1 MGTRAGWDRTLRVV
15 VCLDCLS
22 DGLRLSVPEP
32 NAPLPTVVDI
42 GQPGGSL
49 QAQYERRSGAREAR
63 VRERFPRI
71 GAFLLAMYGEPASTT
86 AFSKGADG
94 ERRVAARLAERSGPG
109 VLFLHNRKLGR
120 GRRDGDVDHMALTSG
135 GVYVIDAKHYKN
147 AKVRVRR
154 TGGLFSPVR
163 EQLMVNGRDRSK
175 LLDSVA
181 RQNEAVREAI
191 ATFQDLGVA
200 AAGIP
205 VISVLCF
212 VGADL
217 PMFGT
222 PRIDGVPLLGPK
234 GTAKLLRE
242 STGSLDQDT
251 LAAVHRH
258 LAEAMPPA

>member
-1 MGTRAGWDRTLRVV
+1 M
-15 VCLDCLS
+15 
-22 DGLRLSVPEP
+22 SV
-32 NAPLPTVVDI
+32 N
-42 GQPGGSL
+42 PGGSL
-49 QAQYERRSGAREAR
+49 QAQYDRRSGAREAR
-63 VRERFPRI
+63 VRERSPRI
-71 GAFLLAMYGEPASTT
+71 GGFLLAVFPDPASTT
-86 AFSKGADG
+86 SFSKGADG

-120 GRRDGDVDHMALTSG
+120 GRRDGDMDHIALTSG

-147 AKVRVRR
+147 AKVRVRS
-154 TGGLFSPVR
+154 TGGLFSPIR

-181 RQNEAVREAI
+181 RQHEAVRDALT
-191 ATFQDLGVA
+191 TFQHPGVA
-200 AAGIP
+200 AAGMP

-212 VGADL
+212 VDADL

-234 GTAKLLRE
+234 GTAKLLRQ

-251 LAAVHRH
+251 SAALHRH